1 MSVCGQAARTPS
13 CVLDGLGFALG
24 MAYYKPQRLQRA
36 ALPPRFQDS
45 SRADDSAASMLADG
59 AASTDSTAS
68 MLQAHVQKARHN
80 EQRISQ
86 LLNRCR
92 AYKAAIREL
101 QSGLAAAQQARRP
114 RTFALDEFAI
124 YTPTEAA
131 LQARAH
137 ALDLREARVREREA
151 QVRHAAAE
159 GTVSVPGPGS
169 GPDPGSIARTEY
181 RASRLF
187 PCA

>member
-1 MSVCGQAARTPS
+1 
-13 CVLDGLGFALG
+13 

-137 ALDLREARVREREA
+137 
-151 QVRHAAAE
+151 HAAAE

-181 RASRLF
+181 RASRLYM
-187 PCA
+187 